1 MFPISIKG
9 KLKVYS
15 QDDEYFQQE
24 MSTFL
29 YNEFNNQESLEYISH
44 ENGFE
49 IKGAPGRFTWKGFH
63 ILNGLSRLNLSFQK
77 TKDYLKI
84 NFKMYFWETFLLA
97 LLFSIIPAFTS
108 PKLVLHYNNYDYNV
122 QQWLIFFIWI
132 VLYFGNILV
141 SFVRFK
147 LLLNKQKNLI
157 LEAERDYIVDKKIKE
172 VRELRQKVM
181 G

>member
-1 MFPISIKG
+1 MQ
-9 KLKVYS
+9 L
-15 QDDEYFQQE
+15 
-24 MSTFL
+24 
-29 YNEFNNQESLEYISH
+29 
-44 ENGFE
+44 
-49 IKGAPGRFTWKGFH
+49 W
-63 ILNGLSRLNLSFQK
+63 
-77 TKDYLKI
+77 
-84 NFKMYFWETFLLA
+84 LL
-97 LLFSIIPAFTS
+97 
-108 PKLVLHYNNYDYNV
+108 
-122 QQWLIFFIWI
+122 FFIWI